1 MQAFLALTHCR
12 VSIDDTIGLESSD
25 DGSRHTAAFD
35 RLTADQL
42 KLSSSS
48 SRPNL
53 MPSMPP
59 PLSDSSVRTLVELI
73 GATHEELISP
83 SKDARSA
90 IGRVHTL
97 FAPSLS

>member
-1 MQAFLALTHCR
+1 MQAFLALSHCH

-25 DGSRHTAAFD
+25 DDNKHTAAFD
-35 RLTADQL
+35 RLTTDQL
-42 KLSSSS
+42 RLTSSS

-59 PLSDSSVRTLVELI
+59 PLNDSSVRTLIELI
-73 GATHEELISP
+73 GTTHEEPISP

-90 IGRVHTL
+90 IGRVCTL
-97 FAPSLS
+97 FAFGLL